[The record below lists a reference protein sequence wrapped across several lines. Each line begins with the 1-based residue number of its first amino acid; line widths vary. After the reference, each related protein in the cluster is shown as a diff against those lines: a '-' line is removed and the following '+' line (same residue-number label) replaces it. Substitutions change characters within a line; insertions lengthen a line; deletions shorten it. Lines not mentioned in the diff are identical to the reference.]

1 VSWGK
6 VAFLGLVIAV
16 ALSGYAV
23 GAGSGGSDEVVLC
36 AAKKGGDLSLAKKG
50 KCGKGTKKLS
60 IAKARPQ
67 GAQGPA
73 GAPGGPGATGAPG
86 TTTTLSTEPAHLVAA
101 GLRECTSAPG
111 AFCDNVPGGACFGWT
126 NFQEGFAPAA
136 YRKDSAGFVH
146 LSGTVIDGGAGGGVG
161 CGPPPPIFYLPPG
174 FRITGGTQRFG
185 AWSCAGGGSGYINYV
200 DVKADGGVYAGDNSC
215 ASLDGITFHAD
226 A

>member
-16 ALSGYAV
+16 ALSGYAI

-36 AAKKGGDLSLAKKG
+36 AAKKGGDLTLAKKG

-60 IAKARPQ
+60 IAKAGPQ

-73 GAPGGPGATGAPG
+73 GESGASGAPG

-101 GLRECTSAPG
+101 GLNKCAGTPG
-111 AFCDNVPGGACFGWT
+111 AFCDNVPSGACFGWT
-126 NFQEGFAPAA
+126 NYQEGFAPAA

-146 LSGTVIDGGAGGGVG
+146 LSGTVVNGGAGGGTG
-161 CGPPPPIFYLPPG
+161 CGSPPPVYYLPPG
-174 FRITGGTQRFG
+174 FRITGGTQRFSVR
-185 AWSCAGGGSGYINYV
+185 SCASGASYV
-200 DVKADGGVYAGDNSC
+200 DIKADGGIYAGDSSC
-215 ASLDGITFHAD
+215 ASFDGITFHAD